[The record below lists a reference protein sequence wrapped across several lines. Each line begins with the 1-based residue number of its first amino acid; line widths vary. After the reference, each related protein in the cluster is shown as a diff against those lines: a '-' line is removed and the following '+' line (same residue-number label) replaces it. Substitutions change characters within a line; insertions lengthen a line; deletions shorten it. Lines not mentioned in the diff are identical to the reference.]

1 MKKKIKGGPR
11 RSRTEAFLEWAEEN
25 PGEIV
30 AIQQAGA
37 EVIHVA
43 DCQATPGLDLPAV
56 LHALSERGVTRLLVE
71 GGGRVTA
78 ALLAADSIDRIVW
91 FRAPMML
98 GGDGVPASESFG
110 LQTLNAAPRFNR
122 EGAAPAGEDM
132 VETYK
137 AR

>member
-1 MKKKIKGGPR
+1 MAAAIEIPSLPVAQVR
-11 RSRTEAFLEWAEEN
+11 AMALVSN
-25 PGEIV
+25 P
-30 AIQQAGA
+30 
-37 EVIHVA
+37 
-43 DCQATPGLDLPAV
+43 TPSFDE
-56 LHALSERGVTRLLVE
+56 LSEVVDADPAL
-71 GGGRVTA
+71 TA
-78 ALLAADSIDRIVW
+78 ALLRDGPIDRIVW

-98 GGDGVPASESFG
+98 GGDGVPAAESFG